1 MEGIT
6 RLHNFYFTGTQRFMS
21 DVDAINLF
29 TQDTA
34 CELTYQQGKYCLS
47 YCKMTIKDEMADF
60 EKYRKVAPVELY
72 EMIGRAAE
80 IKFAGTEYEDEPLH
94 VRIEMVLDLLFPLVR
109 FKRKEVTVGEES
121 ESQSDEDY

>member
-1 MEGIT
+1 
-6 RLHNFYFTGTQRFMS
+6 
-21 DVDAINLF
+21 
-29 TQDTA
+29 
-34 CELTYQQGKYCLS
+34 
-47 YCKMTIKDEMADF
+47 MTIKDEMADF

-80 IKFAGTEYEDEPLH
+80 IKFVGTELEDEPLH
-94 VRIEMVLDLLFPLVR
+94 IRIEMVLDLLFPLVR

>member
-1 MEGIT
+1 
-6 RLHNFYFTGTQRFMS
+6 
-21 DVDAINLF
+21 
-29 TQDTA
+29 
-34 CELTYQQGKYCLS
+34 
-47 YCKMTIKDEMADF
+47 MTIKDEMGEF

-80 IKFAGTEYEDEPLH
+80 IKFVGTDLEDEPLH

-109 FKRKEVTVGEES
+109 FKRKEVNVGEES